1 VTLAPIGK
9 HAIVIG
15 AGMGGLAA
23 AAAVGGHFERV
34 TVLERDVLPV
44 DASPRPG
51 TPQDNHLHGLFMGGL
66 RALGELIPGFADDLA
81 RAGAVPLR
89 LNLDFH
95 EELPG
100 FDPFFPQRDLGW
112 VIYTMSRP
120 LLELVA
126 RRNVR
131 RLPNID
137 MRDGCRALD
146 IIASKDG
153 SAAGVRLETKD
164 RSDETLPADLVIDAS
179 RRGVLALSFLEAT
192 GRPRPERTDIGID
205 LTYATTTFA
214 VPEGSRNW
222 KAVVTIPEI
231 PASSRTGYL
240 VSMEGNRWT
249 ALISERHIEM
259 PSADPDEFM
268 GRMQQL
274 RTSTIYDAI
283 KGARRLDGIH
293 RFSIPE
299 NSWQH
304 YERLEDFP
312 QGLLPIGDA
321 ICRFNP
327 VYGQGMTVAAQEA
340 CILKD
345 LLAMRAGAKVPLA
358 GLGQAFLA
366 GIQPLIADAWAQ
378 SAVPDFVHP
387 RTRGQPP
394 ADLDNSLRFGGGLLR
409 LAGRDPAVHK
419 LMIGVRQLIE
429 PRSALGDPEL
439 VRRVILVAG

>member
-1 VTLAPIGK
+1 
-9 HAIVIG
+9 VIG
-15 AGMGGLAA
+15 AGIGGLAA
-23 AAAVGGHFERV
+23 AAAVGRHFEHV
-34 TVLERDVLPV
+34 TILERDVLPL

-51 TPQDNHLHGLFMGGL
+51 TPQDKHLHSLFIGGQ
-66 RALGELIPGFADDLA
+66 RALGELFPGFADDLA
-81 RAGAVPLR
+81 RTGAVPIR
-89 LNLDFH
+89 LNLDFR
-95 EELPG
+95 EEFPG

-112 VIYTMSRP
+112 VFHAMSRP
-120 LLELVA
+120 LLELVV

-131 RLPNID
+131 KLPNIT
-137 MRDGCRALD
+137 MQDGCRALH
-146 IIASKDG
+146 IVASKDG
-153 SAAGVRLETKD
+153 SATGVRLETND
-164 RSDETLPADLVIDAS
+164 RSDQTLPADLVIDAS
-179 RRGVLALSFLEAT
+179 RRGALSLSFFEAT
-192 GRPRPERTDIGID
+192 GRPRPEQTDIGID

-214 VPEGSRNW
+214 VPEDSRNW
-222 KAVVTIPEI
+222 KVLVTIPEI

-240 VSMEGNRWT
+240 VPIEGNRWT

-283 KGARRLDGIH
+283 KGAQRLGGIH

-304 YERLEDFP
+304 YERLGDFP
-312 QGLLPIGDA
+312 RGLLPIGDA

-327 VYGQGMTVAAQEA
+327 VAGQGMTVAAREA

-345 LLAMRAGAKVPLA
+345 LLAKRTGAKDPLA

-366 GIQPLIADAWAQ
+366 GIQPLIADAWSQ
-378 SAVPDFVHP
+378 SAVPDFAHP
-387 RTRGQPP
+387 RTRGEPP
-394 ADLDNSLRFGGGLLR
+394 ADLDNSLQFRGRLLGL
-409 LAGRDPAVHK
+409 AARDPAVHR

-429 PRSALGDPEL
+429 PPSALGDPEL
-439 VRRVILVAG
+439 VRRVGSGMMVDT